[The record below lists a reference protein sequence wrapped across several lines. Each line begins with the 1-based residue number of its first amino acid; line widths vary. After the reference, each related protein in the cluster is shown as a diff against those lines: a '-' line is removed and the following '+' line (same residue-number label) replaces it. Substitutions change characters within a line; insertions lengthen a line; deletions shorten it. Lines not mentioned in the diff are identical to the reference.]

1 MRTLLTI
8 RGAVDS
14 AFDSELSFQN
24 CSVTRSLR
32 FRLPSVGCWALM
44 EVYIS
49 WKQIDINPVVCSIS
63 RGPQMTNCVQYLAKS
78 GQRGQRWHC
87 VAHISSPMHWKSF
100 YLHDRVCRWRC
111 TTKDGSCDHAAVQM
125 WSQARKQKKC
135 SCEESGDVP
144 TTPHFPGDCCNWTL
158 FNRSTTHMQP
168 LIMIYHNG
176 Q

>member
-78 GQRGQRWHC
+78 GQRWHC

-111 TTKDGSCDHAAVQM
+111 TIMLQSKCGH
-125 WSQARKQKKC
+125 KPGNKK
-135 SCEESGDVP
+135 
-144 TTPHFPGDCCNWTL
+144 
-158 FNRSTTHMQP
+158 
-168 LIMIYHNG
+168 
-176 Q
+176 